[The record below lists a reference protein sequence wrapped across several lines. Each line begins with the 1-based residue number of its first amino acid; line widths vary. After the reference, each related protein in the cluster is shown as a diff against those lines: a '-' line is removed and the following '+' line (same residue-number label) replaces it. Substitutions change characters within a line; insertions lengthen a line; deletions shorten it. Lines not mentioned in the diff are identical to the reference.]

1 MNFFPKDNIKPCLDS
16 EGSIEQQSIDDSDGA
31 PDKEIIEE
39 EEEKQQNESS
49 NNLLELKRQ
58 VLYPLLELHKPIL
71 EASVE

>member
-39 EEEKQQNESS
+39 EEEKQ
-49 NNLLELKRQ
+49 
-58 VLYPLLELHKPIL
+58 
-71 EASVE
+71 